1 MLTGPPP
8 LGMAPDIVL
17 PEYCPDIPSRTPRP
31 PGAKLPDQTCGP
43 GCLWLEP
50 RSAPP
55 ARSHPSPPDT
65 AVSSGLSRSPVSGG
79 LCRLAG
85 HQ

>member
-8 LGMAPDIVL
+8 LGTAPDV
-17 PEYCPDIPSRTPRP
+17 PSRTPP
-31 PGAKLPDQTCGP
+31 ASGCETPGSNLGP

-55 ARSHPSPPDT
+55 AHSPPSPPGT
-65 AVSSGLSRSPVSGG
+65 AVSSGLSGSPVSGG

-85 HQ
+85 HR